1 MPADEDLAAR
11 FQADRAHLRAVAF
24 RLLGSLDDADD
35 ALQQAWLK
43 ASRADR
49 TGVENLTGWLTTVT
63 ARECLTLLRA
73 RRRRRETAL
82 PEDAFAVAPAAEDE
96 AIMSESVGRALLVV
110 LDRLSPPERVAFV
123 LHDMFAV
130 PFDEIAPIVD
140 RSPVTA
146 KKLASRA
153 RQKVRGPSPAPPAA
167 DVRVVRAFLVAL
179 RAGDIDGLLAVLAP
193 DVIRRADAAARP
205 AGVTAEIRGADATV
219 AESLRLGRRRAQV
232 ADLARI
238 GDRVGLVVAPRG
250 RLVIALAFTVDDG
263 VIRAYD
269 VIADPARLADLPVAV
284 LDPPS

>member
-43 ASRADR
+43 ASPADR
-49 TGVENLTGWLTTVT
+49 TDVENLTGWLTTVT

-73 RRRRRETAL
+73 RKRRREIAL
-82 PEDAFAVAPAAEDE
+82 PDDAFAVAPAAEDE

-140 RSPVTA
+140 RSPVTT

-153 RQKVRGPSPAPPAA
+153 RQKVRG
-167 DVRVVRAFLVAL
+167 
-179 RAGDIDGLLAVLAP
+179 
-193 DVIRRADAAARP
+193 
-205 AGVTAEIRGADATV
+205 
-219 AESLRLGRRRAQV
+219 
-232 ADLARI
+232 
-238 GDRVGLVVAPRG
+238 
-250 RLVIALAFTVDDG
+250 
-263 VIRAYD
+263 
-269 VIADPARLADLPVAV
+269 
-284 LDPPS
+284 